1 MRNYESDAYRKY
13 QSSIEQRQKVVRTS
27 GSPYSQQTAVQGK
40 GQRAEMSASTKRK
53 RTREKEKL
61 YYDYDLLLVIIFLM
75 CFGLVMLYSSSA
87 YSAQVDYKNDMFFFT
102 RQAMIGIIGFIVMF
116 IVSKID
122 YHLYGAYAKE
132 LFWFSMFLMAL
143 VQTPLGKT
151 VNGARRWIRFPGG
164 LSLQPAEFTKIAVIL
179 FIAYEICLLGQKA
192 KKWDGIKIL
201 LGYGLV
207 ATLVVF
213 LLTDNLST
221 AIIVFAITCI
231 LIFVVHPKTK
241 PFVAG
246 VIVAGIVGII
256 GIIFL
261 KYTLAKS
268 DNFRMRRI
276 IAWLNP
282 EANADTDSYQFLQ
295 GLYAIGSGGFFGK
308 GLGNSTQKLHAI
320 PEAQNDMILAV
331 ICEELGVFGAII
343 ILCLFAFML
352 YRLLFIARN
361 APDLYGALI
370 ATGIFAHIALQV
382 TLNIGVVT
390 GLLPTTGVTL
400 PFISYGG
407 TAIVILLA
415 EMGIALGISSKIRL
429 K

>member
-1 MRNYESDAYRKY
+1 
-13 QSSIEQRQKVVRTS
+13 
-27 GSPYSQQTAVQGK
+27 
-40 GQRAEMSASTKRK
+40 
-53 RTREKEKL
+53 
-61 YYDYDLLLVIIFLM
+61 
-75 CFGLVMLYSSSA
+75 
-87 YSAQVDYKNDMFFFT
+87 
-102 RQAMIGIIGFIVMF
+102 
-116 IVSKID
+116 
-122 YHLYGAYAKE
+122 
-132 LFWFSMFLMAL
+132 MAL

-151 VNGARRWIRFPGG
+151 VNGARRWIRLPGG

-207 ATLVVF
+207 ATLGVF

-231 LIFVVHPKTK
+231 FNFCCTSEDKTICCWSNCSRNRGNYWDYFFEIYTCRKVITFVC
-241 PFVAG
+241 
-246 VIVAGIVGII
+246 
-256 GIIFL
+256 
-261 KYTLAKS
+261 S
-268 DNFRMRRI
+268 RI

>member
-40 GQRAEMSASTKRK
+40 GQIAERSASTKRK
-53 RTREKEKL
+53 RTREKGKP

-87 YSAQVDYKNDMFFFT
+87 YSAQNDYNNDMFFFT
-102 RQAMIGIIGFIVMF
+102 RQAIIGIIGFIAMF

-132 LFWFSMFLMAL
+132 FFWFSMFLMAL

-151 VNGARRWIRFPGG
+151 VNGARRWIRLPGG

-207 ATLVVF
+207 ATLGVF

-261 KYTLAKS
+261 KYTLAES

>member
-151 VNGARRWIRFPGG
+151 VNGARRWIRLPGG

-179 FIAYEICLLGQKA
+179 FIAYEI
-192 KKWDGIKIL
+192 
-201 LGYGLV
+201 
-207 ATLVVF
+207 

-241 PFVAG
+241 PFIAG

-415 EMGIALGISSKIRL
+415 EMGIALGISSKIWL

>member
-53 RTREKEKL
+53 RTREKEKP

-75 CFGLVMLYSSSA
+75 CFGVVMLYSSSA

-151 VNGARRWIRFPGG
+151 VNGARRWIRLPGG

-179 FIAYEICLLGQKA
+179 FMAYEICLFGQKA

-207 ATLVVF
+207 ATLGVF

-241 PFVAG
+241 PFIAG

>member
-1 MRNYESDAYRKY
+1 M
-13 QSSIEQRQKVVRTS
+13 EQRQKVVRTS

-40 GQRAEMSASTKRK
+40 RQIAERSASTKRK
-53 RTREKEKL
+53 RTREKEKP

-87 YSAQVDYKNDMFFFT
+87 YSAQNDYNNDMFFFT
-102 RQAMIGIIGFIVMF
+102 RQAIIGIIGFLAMF

-132 LFWFSMFLMAL
+132 FFWFSMFLMAL

-151 VNGARRWIRFPGG
+151 VNGARRWIRLPGG

-207 ATLVVF
+207 ATLGVF

-261 KYTLAKS
+261 KYALAES

>member
-13 QSSIEQRQKVVRTS
+13 RSSMEQRQKVVRTS

-40 GQRAEMSASTKRK
+40 RQIAERSASTKRK
-53 RTREKEKL
+53 RTREKEKP

-87 YSAQVDYKNDMFFFT
+87 YSAQNDYNNDMFFFT
-102 RQAMIGIIGFIVMF
+102 RQAIIGIIGFLAMF

-132 LFWFSMFLMAL
+132 FFWFSMFLMAL

-151 VNGARRWIRFPGG
+151 VNGARRWIRLPGG

-192 KKWDGIKIL
+192 KKWNGIKIL

-207 ATLVVF
+207 ATLGVF

-261 KYTLAKS
+261 KYALAES

>member
-1 MRNYESDAYRKY
+1 MENTKSQKKSYSTASSKSRARRK
-13 QSSIEQRQKVVRTS
+13 
-27 GSPYSQQTAVQGK
+27 
-40 GQRAEMSASTKRK
+40 TK
-53 RTREKEKL
+53 TD
-61 YYDYDLLLVIIFLM
+61 YYDYSLVAVIVLLT
-75 CFGLVMLYSSSA
+75 CFGLIMLYSTSS
-87 YSAQVDYKNDMFFFT
+87 YMAQINYGSDMYFFKK
-102 RQAMIGIIGFIVMF
+102 QAIISVACIIMALIISRLNYRILNRF
-116 IVSKID
+116 STA
-122 YHLYGAYAKE
+122 LYVAA
-132 LFWFSMFLMAL
+132 LVLMAL
-143 VQTPLGKT
+143 VKTPLGQSSH
-151 VNGARRWIRFPGG
+151 GAQRWLNLGPVQF
-164 LSLQPAEFTKIAVIL
+164 QPAELAKIAVIVCL
-179 FIAYEICLLGQKA
+179 PYMIVHMGKKVRTLKGCMVLAVVGGGLALAAY
-192 KKWDGIKIL
+192 
-201 LGYGLV
+201 
-207 ATLVVF
+207 VF
-213 LLTDNLST
+213 TDNLST

-241 PFVAG
+241 PFLAG
-246 VIVAGIVGII
+246 VIAVGIVGII
-256 GIIFL
+256 GIILL
-261 KYTLAKS
+261 KYTLAES

-390 GLLPTTGVTL
+390 GMLPTTGVTL

>member
-27 GSPYSQQTAVQGK
+27 GSPYSQQTAVQWK

-151 VNGARRWIRFPGG
+151 VNGARRWIRLPGG

-207 ATLVVF
+207 ATLGVF

>member
-122 YHLYGAYAKE
+122 YHLYSAYAKE

-151 VNGARRWIRFPGG
+151 VNGARRWIRLPGG

-207 ATLVVF
+207 ATLGVF

-261 KYTLAKS
+261 KYALAES

>member
-13 QSSIEQRQKVVRTS
+13 RSSMEQRQKVVRTS

-40 GQRAEMSASTKRK
+40 RQIAERSASTKRK
-53 RTREKEKL
+53 RTREKEKP

-87 YSAQVDYKNDMFFFT
+87 YSAQNDYNNDMFFFT
-102 RQAMIGIIGFIVMF
+102 RQAIIGIIGFLAMF

-132 LFWFSMFLMAL
+132 FFWFSMFLMAL

-151 VNGARRWIRFPGG
+151 VNGARRWIRLPGG

-179 FIAYEICLLGQKA
+179 FMAYEICLFGQKA

-207 ATLVVF
+207 ATLGVF

-261 KYTLAKS
+261 KYALAES

>member
-1 MRNYESDAYRKY
+1 M
-13 QSSIEQRQKVVRTS
+13 
-27 GSPYSQQTAVQGK
+27 
-40 GQRAEMSASTKRK
+40 
-53 RTREKEKL
+53 
-61 YYDYDLLLVIIFLM
+61 
-75 CFGLVMLYSSSA
+75 
-87 YSAQVDYKNDMFFFT
+87 
-102 RQAMIGIIGFIVMF
+102 
-116 IVSKID
+116 
-122 YHLYGAYAKE
+122 
-132 LFWFSMFLMAL
+132 
-143 VQTPLGKT
+143 
-151 VNGARRWIRFPGG
+151 
-164 LSLQPAEFTKIAVIL
+164 
-179 FIAYEICLLGQKA
+179 
-192 KKWDGIKIL
+192 
-201 LGYGLV
+201 
-207 ATLVVF
+207 
-213 LLTDNLST
+213 TDNLST

-246 VIVAGIVGII
+246 VIAAGIVGII

-261 KYTLAKS
+261 KYTLAES